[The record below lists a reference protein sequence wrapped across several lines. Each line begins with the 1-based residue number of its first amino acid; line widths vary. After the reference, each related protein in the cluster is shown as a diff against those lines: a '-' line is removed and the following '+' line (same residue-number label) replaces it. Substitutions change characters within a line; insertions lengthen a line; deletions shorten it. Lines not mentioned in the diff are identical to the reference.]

1 MPRTARRNYREEIL
15 DEIRNRVT
23 KPKEIWKTLGM
34 DRRLFGYYKK
44 ELIEDESIEE
54 RNGILRIFIDKEK
67 VAKKAHID
75 RILKR
80 AESRNKKIRKLA
92 LGDLRYLSGKKIITD
107 KKALEFIIKA
117 ISKKS
122 YIIFKSTLQ
131 ECLLN
136 ILDKI
141 RETGIEEK
149 FYKIID
155 PKTLKEMAEN
165 QKNDPSI
172 RVRAIL
178 SLVEREKFEDLLGML
193 VEPWETYKGIAGA
206 MHNAVIGYVQKH
218 QNEAREKLYELL
230 EQYSR
235 DKKISERLYGLL
247 AETRS
252 ALIGKK

>member
-1 MPRTARRNYREEIL
+1 MSRTAKKNYRKEIL
-15 DEIRNRVT
+15 DKIRSGVT
-23 KPKEIWKTLGM
+23 KPKEIQKALGM

-44 ELIEDESIEE
+44 GLINEESIEK
-54 RNGILRIFIDKEK
+54 RNGDLRILIEKEK

-75 RILKR
+75 RILAR
-80 AESRNKKIRKLA
+80 ATSKNKKIRKLA

-107 KKALEFIIKA
+107 KKALKFIIEA
-117 ISKKS
+117 ISKKPYRS
-122 YIIFKSTLQ
+122 FKSTLQ

-141 RETGIEEK
+141 RETGIEKK

-178 SLVEREKFEDLLGML
+178 SLDEREKFEDLLGLL
-193 VEPWETYKGIAGA
+193 VEPWETYKEIAGA

-218 QNEAREKLYELL
+218 QNEAREKLYKLL

-235 DKKISERLYGLL
+235 DKEISERLYGLL